1 MEEQFNEFLII
12 NKPSVEDP
20 CMLSNAVKGFVKDKS
35 IAFALEN
42 KIAVLEQNMPS
53 NTTSDLILQRE
64 LLTKYLNQLL
74 RHRANFLIHRTR
86 QNVHLNSAQPSHFLD
101 FKHCV
106 NG

>member
-42 KIAVLEQNMPS
+42 KIAVLEQNMH
-53 NTTSDLILQRE
+53 D
-64 LLTKYLNQLL
+64 
-74 RHRANFLIHRTR
+74 RHIRFNFTARATDKI
-86 QNVHLNSAQPSHFLD
+86 SQP
-101 FKHCV
+101 V
-106 NG
+106 T